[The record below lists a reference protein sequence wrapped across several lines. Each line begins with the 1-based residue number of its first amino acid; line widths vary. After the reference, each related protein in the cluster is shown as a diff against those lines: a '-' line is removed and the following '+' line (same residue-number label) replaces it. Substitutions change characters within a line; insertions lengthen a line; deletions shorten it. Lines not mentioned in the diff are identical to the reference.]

1 MRKFV
6 LLHVHVMGDALERA
20 AAICAKASS
29 WTQRVLRQSAL
40 EKDIVA
46 KIGKET
52 DTQYGKVVFVRCR

>member
-1 MRKFV
+1 
-6 LLHVHVMGDALERA
+6 MGDALERA
-20 AAICAKASS
+20 AAICAKAS
-29 WTQRVLRQSAL
+29 LRQSAP